1 MQILVISDTH
11 GRSDRLRQAVLMHE
25 NADYII
31 HCGDGERDCDELLS
45 DFPALAPKLYFVR
58 GNCDHSSRS
67 PELMTLD
74 LPFSHRA
81 VITHG
86 HRYLTGSFRENLV
99 RLARS
104 QDADIVLFLYREDYY
119 KRADDTPSHITELI
133 VAKHRNGPTGRVT
146 LFFKEDCTKF
156 ISLTRKRRENE
167 HKNRRTDGCQ

>member
-31 HCGDGERDCDELLS
+31 HCGDGERECDELLS
-45 DFPALAPKLYFVR
+45 EIPALAPKLYFVR

-104 QDADIVLFLYREDYY
+104 QDADIVLFGHIHTRVDETLAGVRLFSPGSAALPRDGQPPAFGLIDVFESGFL
-119 KRADDTPSHITELI
+119 TSH
-133 VAKHRNGPTGRVT
+133 G
-146 LFFKEDCTKF
+146 
-156 ISLTRKRRENE
+156 SLGVSPYTM
-167 HKNRRTDGCQ
+167 Q